1 MTEQRRFEQDFSF
14 NDRLKTFADELRAKA
29 NELHPGIEKDNL
41 LRRARQADTA
51 SHIDAWANSRGLQA
65 PK

>member
-1 MTEQRRFEQDFSF
+1 MIRRRRFKGSASI
-14 NDRLKTFADELRAKA
+14 NDRLRVFADELRAKA
-29 NELHPGIEKDNL
+29 RELRHGSERNEL

-51 SHIDAWANSRGLQA
+51 SHIDAWVSSPGLQP